1 MQLKEKKLRILLIA
15 PSLDILGGQS
25 VQAERL
31 LNRLAEDSR
40 LDVGFLPIN
49 PRLPGPLSFLQQ
61 IKYVRTL
68 VTSLAYY
75 LNLLLQVRRYDVL
88 HIFSASYLSFLLSPT
103 PAILIG
109 RLYGVKT
116 LLNYHSGEAEDH
128 FRRWSRTAIPTIR
141 MADEVV
147 VPSGY
152 LVEVFA
158 QFGLSAKPIFNIID
172 TSVFCFRDRTPLKP
186 YFLSNRN
193 FEVHYGVDIVLK
205 AFGIIQKEYSGAALV
220 VVGDG
225 SQRNYLHQLAKDLK
239 LRNVQ
244 FTGRVEHE
252 HAASLY
258 DGSDVFLNGSSID
271 NQPLSILEAFA
282 CGLPVV
288 TTNAGGIP
296 FMVDHE
302 VNALVGSVGDEKEM
316 AVNCLRLLRDPALAN
331 RLVNSGQR
339 ECEKYAWKSLHHQ
352 WVEVYF
358 RLVGRTNENPASD
371 ATPQANAKLEEN
383 QTA

>member
-1 MQLKEKKLRILLIA
+1 VRKTNKLRVLVIA
-15 PSLDILGGQS
+15 PSLDILGGQA

-31 LNRLAEDSR
+31 IDRLSADES

-49 PRLPGPLSFLQQ
+49 PRLPGPFRALQR

-75 LNLLLQVRRYDVL
+75 LSLLVQVRRYDVL

-103 PAILIG
+103 PAILIA
-109 RLYGVKT
+109 RLYRKKT

-128 FRRWSRTAIPTIR
+128 LQRWSRTAIPTIKLV
-141 MADEVV
+141 DEVI
-147 VPSGY
+147 VPSDY
-152 LVEVFA
+152 LVKVFA
-158 QFGLSAKPIFNIID
+158 EFWLSAKPIYNIID
-172 TSVFCFRDRTPLKP
+172 ARVFQFRERTPLRP
-186 YFLSNRN
+186 RFFSNRN
-193 FEVHYGVDIVLK
+193 FEVHYGVDLVLK
-205 AFGIIQKEYSGAALV
+205 AFAIVLHKYPNASLV

-225 SQRNYLHQLAKDLK
+225 SQRNHLHQLAGDLK
-239 LRNVQ
+239 LQNVE

-252 HAASLY
+252 HAAGLY
-258 DGSDVFLNGSSID
+258 DASDIFVNGSSID

-296 FMVDHE
+296 FMVDHD
-302 VNALVGSVGDEKEM
+302 VNALVSPVGDEK
-316 AVNCLRLLRDPALAN
+316 ALAANCLRVLNDSELAA
-331 RLVNSGQR
+331 RLVKNGRQ
-339 ECEKYAWKSLHHQ
+339 ECEKYDWKTLHQQ
-352 WVEVYF
+352 WVSVYY
-358 RLVGRTNENPASD
+358 RLAGRTPELVTS
-371 ATPQANAKLEEN
+371 QANAKLEEN